1 MSYAL
6 PPELQEILFVQAHPD
21 DADFGASGTVARWT
35 REGRRVHYLLCT
47 SGDKGAADPAM
58 RPADLARLREAEQR
72 EAARRLGV
80 ASTIFLGR
88 HDGELEVN
96 LAFRAEVTA
105 IIRRLRPHLLL
116 TFDPW
121 RPYQLHPDHRATGF
135 TALDAMV
142 SARDP
147 LYFPEQR
154 RDGLEAHRVREVWL
168 FGTESPD
175 VVVDVTETIE
185 AKLEA
190 LRAHASQTRDWPRT
204 EARVRE
210 RARTTGAAF
219 GLEYAEAFKRLELPP
234 G

>member
-6 PPELQEILFVQAHPD
+6 PTEFQEILFVQAHPD
-21 DADFGASGTVARWT
+21 DADFGAAGTVARWT

-47 SGDKGAADPAM
+47 SGDKGAPDPQSDPAE
-58 RPADLARLREAEQR
+58 LARLREAEQR

-80 ASTIFLGR
+80 ASTTFLGR

-105 IIRRLRPHLLL
+105 VIRRLRPQLLL

-121 RPYQLHPDHRATGF
+121 RPYQLHPDHRAAGF
-135 TALDAMV
+135 TALDAMI

-154 RDGLEAHRVREVWL
+154 RDGLTAHRVREVWL
-168 FGTESPD
+168 FGTETAD
-175 VVVDVTETIE
+175 VWVDITDTID
-185 AKLEA
+185 AKLDA
-190 LRAHASQTRDWPRT
+190 LRAHASQTRDWPRV

-210 RARTTGAAF
+210 RAQATGAVY
-219 GLEYAEAFKRLELPP
+219 GVEYAEAFKRLELPQ

>member
-6 PPELQEILFVQAHPD
+6 PAEVQDILFVQAHPD
-21 DADFGASGTVARWT
+21 DADFGAAGTVAHWA

-47 SGDKGAADPAM
+47 SGDKGAPDAAT

-80 ASTIFLGR
+80 ASTTFLGR

-105 IIRRLRPHLLL
+105 VIRRLRPQLLL
-116 TFDPW
+116 AFDPW
-121 RPYQLHPDHRATGF
+121 RPYQLHPDHRAAGF
-135 TALDAMV
+135 TALDAMI

-147 LYFPEQR
+147 LYFAEQQ
-154 RDGLEAHRVREVWL
+154 RDGLAAHRVREVWL
-168 FGTESPD
+168 FGSEAAD
-175 VVVDVTETIE
+175 VWIDVSATID
-185 AKLEA
+185 AKLDA
-190 LRAHASQTRDWPRT
+190 LRAHASQTHDWPRV

-210 RARTTGAAF
+210 RARATGAAY
-219 GLEYAEAFKRLELPP
+219 GVAYAEAFKRLELPQ
-234 G
+234 